1 MSSQENDTP
10 LQQDSPYS
18 IAEVSAFDPVARVD
32 PHPRL
37 RELREQCP
45 VMYDQT
51 GKTWFLT
58 RYEDV
63 RRSLQDKTIAR
74 HPVLAEEGS
83 FVASFATPDVERD
96 DSETRLDSILFLNDP
111 DHTRIRT
118 PFAKVFYPRIKKMQS
133 VIEQVVADVVAAA
146 PDAGSFDLV
155 QEIALPLPIIVIAKI
170 IGVDDS
176 RLKDF
181 REWSEA
187 GIHSLDPLRT
197 PEQTQIMIEG
207 SQNLH
212 AYFLD
217 LMKTRKAAPRDDLT
231 SDLMLAQAHGADMN
245 DEEIATN
252 LQLLLAAGNL
262 TTTDLIGSGVWLFLT
277 NRDQLQKLKDD
288 PSLAESAVEEVLR
301 MESPAAVTARVIM
314 DERQMDGCPMSANQG
329 MLASLHGANRDP
341 DAFENPDTFDIAR
354 KGPPHVA
361 FGGGQHL
368 CLGAPLARL
377 ETRHLFKA
385 LFEKYPD
392 LHLAEGDDAVE
403 WRSLPLFRGTEKLMV
418 ATGSPE

>member
-1 MSSQENDTP
+1 MSSQEKNSP
-10 LQQDSPYS
+10 PQQNSPHS
-18 IAEVSAFDPVARVD
+18 IAEVSAFDLVARVD

-37 RELREQCP
+37 KELREQCP

-63 RRSLQDKTIAR
+63 RRALQDKTIAR
-74 HPVLAEEGS
+74 HPALAEKGS

-96 DSETRLDSILFLNDP
+96 ESETRLDSILFLDDP

-118 PFAKVFYPRIKKMQS
+118 PFAKVFYPRIKKMQP
-133 VIEQVVADVVAAA
+133 VIEQMVADVVAAA
-146 PDAGSFDLV
+146 PDTGSFDLV

-170 IGVDDS
+170 IGVDDN

-187 GIHSLDPLRT
+187 GVHSLDPLRT
-197 PEQTQIMIEG
+197 PEQTQRMVEG

-212 AYFLD
+212 AYFMD
-217 LMKTRKAAPRDDLT
+217 LMKARKAAPRDDLT
-231 SDLMLAQAHGADMN
+231 SDLMLAQAQGADLN

-262 TTTDLIGSGVWLFLT
+262 TTTDLIGSGVWLLLT
-277 NRDQLQKLKDD
+277 NRDQLHKLRDD
-288 PSLAESAVEEVLR
+288 PALAESAVEEVLR

-314 DERQMDGCPMSANQG
+314 DERQINGCPMSANQG
-329 MLASLHGANRDP
+329 VLASLHGANRDP
-341 DAFENPDTFDIAR
+341 DVFDTPDAFDIER

-377 ETRHLFKA
+377 ETRHLFTA
-385 LFEKYPD
+385 LLEKYPD
-392 LHLAEGDDAVE
+392 LYLADSEGAVE

-418 ATGSPE
+418 NTGSHE